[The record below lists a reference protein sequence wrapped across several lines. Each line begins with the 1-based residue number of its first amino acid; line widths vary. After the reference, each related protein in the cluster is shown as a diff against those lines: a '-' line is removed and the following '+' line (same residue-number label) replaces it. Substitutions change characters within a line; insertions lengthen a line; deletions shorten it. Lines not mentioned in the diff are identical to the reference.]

1 MQVSDYIA
9 QYLAAQGV
17 TDVFGI
23 PGGVVLDLL
32 YAFKRCNG
40 IEPHLCYHE
49 QAAGFAAC
57 GYAQASG
64 RLGVAYATRGP
75 GFTNLISAISDA
87 FSDSIPVL
95 FITGHSARELNP
107 NMRVVAD
114 QELDTCNIVK
124 SITKYV
130 VRIDSADQ
138 LPQEFKNAVSLA
150 QDGRKGP
157 VLLDIASYIWKS
169 EICEDL
175 SVADCNDTE
184 GCCLED
190 AEAIVKLIRTAKKP
204 VFLIGDGIHQ
214 TATEKHF
221 STLASKIRIPIISS
235 RYAHDVVGDDERY
248 FGYIGS
254 HGIRA
259 ANFVLSKA
267 DVVVSLGNR
276 LCFPLTSASYAP
288 ITEKATFIRIETD
301 EGELERDI
309 PGSKVYRMDLNAFFS
324 VFEKNGVGIDSH
336 TTWVD
341 TCIEIR
347 NRLAEE
353 DYNSAVCRIE
363 DIISSMPEKSVII
376 ADVGNNEFWVSRAC
390 VHARSNKRTLY
401 SKSFGSLG
409 CALGKAVG
417 AYYATGCPVMCFV
430 GDQGLQLNIQELQTI
445 SQNKIPVAVVLLN
458 NHSSGMIK
466 DRQALLFNG
475 DYLHTTQDS
484 GYGTPD
490 FEKISEGYGLPYTC
504 VTMYDDNVLNTNV
517 LPCVIEIEIDENIG
531 LSPYLPKG
539 NHIQNMAP
547 ILDADKYTYINEL

>member
-1 MQVSDYIA
+1 VQVSDYIA

-190 AEAIVKLIRTAKKP
+190 AEAIAKLIRTAKKP

-353 DYNSAVCRIE
+353 DLNSAVCRIE
-363 DIISSMPEKSVII
+363 YIISSMPEKSVII

-458 NHSSGMIK
+458 NQSSGMIK

>member
-190 AEAIVKLIRTAKKP
+190 AEAIAKLIRTAKKP

-353 DYNSAVCRIE
+353 DLNSAVCRIE
-363 DIISSMPEKSVII
+363 YIISSMPEKSVII

-458 NHSSGMIK
+458 NQSSGMIK